1 MELIAQ
7 IGLTVLLGAA
17 LWALS
22 KVFGGARKPAPVPRR
37 AVRQMEGD
45 GDFETD
51 VVGESHYQDA
61 LAEIAGPKTEAGVD
75 LEVKAQLVPEPDNS
89 TDPQA
94 VAVYI
99 QGRKVGH
106 LARDMAA
113 QWVAIQAR
121 RGETGQV
128 VEVDANIT
136 GGWRQALQ
144 GGGVSEGAFGVTLD
158 VLDDLDD

>member
-22 KVFGGARKPAPVPRR
+22 KVFGGAQKPTPGPRR

-75 LEVKAQLVPEPDNS
+75 LEVKAQLVPEPDNP

>member
-7 IGLTVLLGAA
+7 VGLTVLLGAA

-22 KVFGGARKPAPVPRR
+22 KVFGGTRKPTPGPRR

-75 LEVKAQLVPEPDNS
+75 LEVKAQLVPEPDNP

-144 GGGVSEGAFGVTLD
+144 GGGTSEGAFGVTLD

>member
-1 MELIAQ
+1 MDLVAQ
-7 IGLTVLLGAA
+7 VGLLVLFGLAA
-17 LWALS
+17 WGVS
-22 KVFGGARKPAPVPRR
+22 KLFGTARRVGQGPAP

-75 LEVKAQLVPEPDNS
+75 LEVKAQLVPEPDNP

-106 LARDMAA
+106 LARDLAA
-113 QWVAIQAR
+113 QWVAIQGR
-121 RGETGQV
+121 RGETGQI

-144 GGGVSEGAFGVTLD
+144 DGGTSEGAFGVTLD
-158 VLDDLDD
+158 ILAELDD

>member
-1 MELIAQ
+1 
-7 IGLTVLLGAA
+7 
-17 LWALS
+17 
-22 KVFGGARKPAPVPRR
+22 
-37 AVRQMEGD
+37 MEGD

-75 LEVKAQLVPEPDNS
+75 LEVKAQLVPEPDNP

-144 GGGVSEGAFGVTLD
+144 GGGFSEGAFGVTLD